1 MRSVARNVTG
11 SDSIRAEQTA
21 TCGTITV
28 LPADDN
34 GDGPDNGDDPG
45 NGDDPDPTEPR
56 ELPLG
61 LLAADLTA
69 TRAITVA
76 APPEHVWPWL
86 AQLGQARGGFYSY
99 DRLENLV
106 GCDIHSATELN
117 PAWQD
122 IGVGDPVH
130 LHPEVELEVAAVDPG
145 RALVLRGAVP
155 IAGSAASGAAAA
167 GGHSTRGT
175 PGGGAAEAPYD
186 FSWAFVLGP
195 CPEGSRLVVRERYG
209 YLRRRAAL
217 LVEPLSVV
225 SCVMTQRMLR
235 GIRER
240 AEATSGVPDPGR

>member
-1 MRSVARNVTG
+1 MGWQARAFGALVVVVGGARALRRLRRWQLAWGATASEVT
-11 SDSIRAEQTA
+11 AE
-21 TCGTITV
+21 
-28 LPADDN
+28 LP
-34 GDGPDNGDDPG
+34 GDGFVP
-45 NGDDPDPTEPR
+45 
-56 ELPLG
+56 
-61 LLAADLTA
+61 AADLTA

-86 AQLGQARGGFYSY
+86 AQLGQGRGGFYSY

-217 LVEPLSVV
+217 LVEPLSLV
-225 SCVMTQRMLR
+225 SFVMTQRMLR

-240 AEATSGVPDPGR
+240 AEATSGVLDPGR